1 MTFFRFVGYTNI
13 MIMTTS
19 KVDLDLMTEIL
30 SYRRADGSRT
40 HRKFCENILEPV
52 FGQPDEHGNYV
63 LAIGDNPRVC
73 FTAHSDTC
81 HWDYTGNQVEGTQQ
95 IDVGKDKVIQLS
107 LCEYNKD
114 TSRCLGADDGAGI
127 WLILGMIRAGIEGYY
142 AIFASEETG
151 GHGSYKLK
159 QDGPDWLMNVDF
171 MLSLDRAGYDS
182 LVTHQGGVQGCS
194 FNFGKY
200 FEDALNSNEVAV
212 LDYKCD
218 STGVFTDS
226 ANFTGDFPN
235 VINLSVGYFR
245 QHTRDEWLD
254 FYFTEGLLDVLISL
268 DWADIA
274 AYSKKNPAQPV

>member
-1 MTFFRFVGYTNI
+1 MNMTPP
-13 MIMTTS
+13 

-30 SYRRADGSRT
+30 RYRRADGSRS
-40 HRKFCENILEPV
+40 HRKFCEQILEPV
-52 FGQPDEHGNYV
+52 FGQPDEHGNYI
-63 LAIGDNPRVC
+63 LAVGDNPRVC

-81 HWDYTGNQVEGTQQ
+81 HWNYAGDEIEGTQQ
-95 IDVGKDKVIQLS
+95 LDVDGNNAIRLSFHEYNVGKS
-107 LCEYNKD
+107 
-114 TSRCLGADDGAGI
+114 TCLGADDGAGI

-142 AIFASEETG
+142 AIFASEEVG
-151 GHGSYKLK
+151 GVGSYRLK
-159 QDGPDWLMNVDF
+159 QDGPEWLMNVDF

-182 LVTHQGGVQGCS
+182 LVTHQGGARGCS
-194 FNFGKY
+194 DAFGKY
-200 FEDALNSNEVAV
+200 FESSLNDNEVAV

-218 STGVFTDS
+218 NTGVFTDS

-235 VINLSVGYFR
+235 VSNLSVGYFF
-245 QHTRDEWLD
+245 QHTKDEWLD